1 MEITLNWTNNKL
13 QNEAANDPLYRK
25 SRSVYRILSIS
36 FIAVAI
42 IPLVILSYALWSSA
56 WDNAWREVEEKHK
69 LLAINLISPLSIY
82 VRDHQNSLNL
92 VTHQISYAK
101 KLGASEEV
109 KELLEDSV
117 SYLNDFQA
125 LAFFNLSGDIIYH
138 TGKQHKRHSEDTK
151 AVFQGVCFQQA
162 LHKRKSGLS
171 GITKGL
177 LSGKPTVMLCDPVLN
192 RNDKII
198 GVLVG
203 ELDIKPI
210 EKIRAQIQFGNKG
223 HSAFVDQFGKV
234 IAHPNPSWME
244 EMKDLSTWP
253 IVKNM
258 LLGKQGV
265 LEFYSPFIGENM
277 VAGYAGDPKT
287 GWGVMVPQPK
297 SEIENQVNDLMQT
310 HLYWGIAGLSI
321 ALLFAVLLARWIT
334 QPINQLA
341 KSAVALK
348 ISSFKGSISDADINS
363 PREIQQL
370 THTIQDLTN
379 GFKESQKVNHELNQ
393 SLESRI
399 EQATKDLKLANAHL
413 QRVASVDDLTSLANR
428 RHIQQEL
435 ESLHE
440 ISFSENKNY
449 AVLLC
454 DLDRF
459 KLVNDNFGH
468 HIGDRVL
475 QIFAKKA
482 PRELREGD
490 MIGRWGGEEFLC
502 IIKETTPEEAY
513 NTAERIRAAINQTLT
528 FDDNLKVEMSVSIG
542 VATYPSCGPSLDLM
556 LSNADAA
563 LYDAK
568 RAGRNRVV
576 SSSGQEQGVFT
587 IAGLIHDSLANDR
600 VHAAYQN
607 IVDLQTEEVVAEE
620 TLARIIIDDEE
631 IEAFRF
637 IEAASQLQLTHKID
651 FELINHTITRMNK
664 RRNSNQNILQFVNVS
679 TDLLRNPA
687 LTHELVD
694 RLEEWKAIHQQSEV
708 PVVIEITE
716 REFLGE
722 TNEALRL
729 LKPFLDKGYLLA
741 IDDFGSGYSSFQ
753 YLTDLPIAYLKIE
766 GGLVRRAVNEP
777 KVRSVLMAI
786 QDTARDL
793 NVITL
798 AECIENKETY
808 ELLKELGINLGQ
820 GHYFGKPLIDVN
832 GLNANKADIIT
843 LRNARFS

>member
-1 MEITLNWTNNKL
+1 MEITLNWSNNKI
-13 QNEAANDPLYRK
+13 QGVAINDPLYQK

-69 LLAINLISPLSIY
+69 LLAINLVSPLSIY
-82 VRDHQNSLNL
+82 VQDHQNSLNL
-92 VTHQISYAK
+92 VSHQISYAK
-101 KLGASEEV
+101 SAGDSDEV

-125 LAFFNLSGDIIYH
+125 LSLFDLTGNIIYY
-138 TGKQHKRHSEDTK
+138 TGMQHKQHTED
-151 AVFQGVCFQQA
+151 ADVIFQDACFQKA

-171 GITKGL
+171 GVTLGL
-177 LSGKPTVMLCDPVLN
+177 MSQKPTILLCDPVLN
-192 RNDKII
+192 RKDKII

-210 EKIRAQIQFGNKG
+210 EKIRSQIQFGSMG
-223 HSAFVDQFGKV
+223 HSAFVDQYGKV
-234 IAHPNPSWME
+234 IAHPNPNWMN

-258 LLGKQGV
+258 LMGKQGV
-265 LEFYSPFIGENM
+265 LEFFSPFIGENM
-277 VAGYAGDPKT
+277 VAGFAGDPKT

-297 SEIENQVNDLMQT
+297 SEIENQVYDLMQT

-348 ISSFKGSISDADINS
+348 ISSFKGSIADADANS

-379 GFKESQKVNHELNQ
+379 GFKESQKINQELNQ

-413 QRVASVDDLTSLANR
+413 ERVASVDDLTELANR
-428 RHIQQEL
+428 RRIQQEL
-435 ESLHE
+435 EYIHE
-440 ISFSENKNY
+440 ISFSENNNY
-449 AVLLC
+449 ALLLC

-475 QIFAKKA
+475 QVFSKKA

-502 IIKETTPEEAY
+502 ILKDTTAEEAFH
-513 NTAERIRAAINQTLT
+513 TAERIRAAINQTLT

-542 VATYPSCGPSLDLM
+542 VASYPSCGPSLDLM

-576 SSSGQEQGVFT
+576 SSSGKEQGVFT
-587 IAGLIHDSLANDR
+587 IAGLIHDALANNR

-620 TLARIIIDDEE
+620 TLARIITDDEE
-631 IEAFRF
+631 IEAYRF

-679 TDLLRNPA
+679 TDLLRNPK
-687 LTHELVD
+687 LTQELVD
-694 RLEEWKAIHQQSEV
+694 GLEEWKDIHHQNEV

-722 TNEALRL
+722 TNEAIRL
-729 LKPFLDKGYLLA
+729 LKPFLDKGFLLA

-766 GGLVRRAVNEP
+766 GGLVCRAVNEP

-793 NVITL
+793 DVITL
-798 AECIENKETY
+798 AECIENKETF
-808 ELLKELGINLGQ
+808 ELLKKLGINLGQ
-820 GHYFGKPLIDVN
+820 GHYFGKPKIDIN
-832 GLNANKADIIT
+832 DLKIYKADIIP